1 MRIMIILLTVI
12 IVSALVVTG
21 SVLLTRENCPLPQVL
36 TQRESLP
43 KAGKMAEIELE
54 AKKLGIGV
62 TRVTDEMMRFEGIVS
77 QKEINGKEKTA
88 WMVFKLPA
96 AEFENA
102 VRTLEQIGGLRHSR
116 LTTKDKTDVH
126 MKLQT
131 QLESLQASTARLVSS
146 SAGTQ
151 EKLPDMLQIEN
162 KLKCTERE
170 MGEIKGEMERLEDQ
184 MAYGLIFIRM
194 YEKKILPLSYESAF
208 QKSINTACQDG
219 LDNCIKIIGIIVFWI
234 LSSLPLLTVILLL
247 WLIAFL
253 FQIKGKGRK
262 KEGKK
267 STVGMD
273 TIPHESISLTPI
285 SNPISPIPNSQEE
298 DIHV

>member
-1 MRIMIILLTVI
+1 MRITINLLTVI
-12 IVSALVVTG
+12 LVSALVITG
-21 SVLLTRENCPLPQVL
+21 SVLLTREICPLPQVL
-36 TQRESLP
+36 TQKKSLP

-54 AKKLGIGV
+54 AKKLSIGV
-62 TRVTDEMMRFEGIVS
+62 ARVTDEMMRFEGIVS
-77 QKEINGKEKTA
+77 QKEINGEEKTA
-88 WMVFKLPA
+88 WLVFKLPA

-102 VRTLEQIGGLRHSR
+102 ARTLEQIGGLRHSR
-116 LTTKDKTDVH
+116 LTTEDKTDVH

-146 SAGTQ
+146 SAGTG

-194 YEKKILPLSYESAF
+194 YERRLMPLSYGVAF
-208 QKSINTACQDG
+208 QKSIDIACQNG
-219 LDNCIKIIGIIVFWI
+219 LDNCIKILGIIVFWI
-234 LSSLPLLTVILLL
+234 LSSLPLLTVILIL

-253 FQIKGKGRK
+253 FQIRGTGRK
-262 KEGKK
+262 NPTINPSQKE
-267 STVGMD
+267 
-273 TIPHESISLTPI
+273 
-285 SNPISPIPNSQEE
+285 SNLAPLPVKENKLKIE
-298 DIHV
+298 DGNMATEVVEDME

>member
-1 MRIMIILLTVI
+1 MRLTINLLTIILVA
-12 IVSALVVTG
+12 ALVITG
-21 SVLLTRENCPLPQVL
+21 SILLTREIYPLPQVL
-36 TQRESLP
+36 TLTKYQKNLP

-54 AKKLGIGV
+54 AKKLSTGV

-88 WMVFKLPA
+88 WLVFKLPT

-102 VRTLEQIGGLRHSR
+102 ARTLEQIGGLRHSR
-116 LTTKDKTDVH
+116 LTTEDKTDVH

-131 QLESLQASTARLVSS
+131 QLESLQSSTARLTFT
-146 SAGTQ
+146 SAGTG

-170 MGEIKGEMERLEDQ
+170 MGEIKGKIERLEDQ

-208 QKSINTACQDG
+208 QKSINNACQDG
-219 LDNCIKIIGIIVFWI
+219 LDNCINIIGIIVFWI

-247 WLIAFL
+247 WLITFL
-253 FQIKGKGRK
+253 FQIRDKWRK
-262 KEGKK
+262 PPSKKDSNLAAPLIVKEDKPEIEAG
-267 STVGMD
+267 VGSN
-273 TIPHESISLTPI
+273 IES
-285 SNPISPIPNSQEE
+285 
-298 DIHV
+298 